1 MRFQFFK
8 TFGFILFIFA
18 IFHQCKVAQKTMD
31 DNTTNVNALLKPWEG
46 QYGGVPPFDKVQLKD
61 FKPAL
66 LAAMVEDSLEIQK
79 IVEQKDPPSFENT
92 IAALEKTGSSLN
104 RVINV
109 YSVWSGNMNSEE
121 FQAIETEMQPKL
133 AAFVDNIMQNE
144 GLFKRI
150 EAVYKSPKSSSIV
163 KEQRRLLD
171 KYYDDFV
178 LNGAKLNSADK
189 AKVAAINQKLASLF
203 TKFSQNL
210 LADENDKFLAISD
223 SELAKMPEDLK
234 ESLK

>member
-1 MRFQFFK
+1 MRFQIFK

-18 IFHQCKVAQKTMD
+18 IFHQCKVAKKTM

-66 LAAMVEDSLEIQK
+66 LAAMAEDSLEIQK

-104 RVINV
+104 RV
-109 YSVWSGNMNSEE
+109 WSGNMNSEE
-121 FQAIETEMQPKL
+121 FQTIETEMQPKL

-163 KEQRRLLD
+163 KEQRRHLD

-178 LNGAKLNSADK
+178 LNGAKLNSADR
-189 AKVAAINQKLASLF
+189 AKVAAINQKLASLL
-203 TKFSQNL
+203 TKFRQNL
-210 LADENDKFLAISD
+210 LAGENIKFI
-223 SELAKMPEDLK
+223 
-234 ESLK
+234 